1 MPRSRLAISI
11 AASAAS
17 APLLFFGPDRASAWS
32 LSSVVSTPKA
42 MGTPVSSCTC
52 IRPEAAC
59 IATTSKWNVSPRIT
73 QPRQMIASW
82 PPFSA
87 RASAVTGSSSEPGT
101 QKTSGSL
108 TPCTSRA
115 ARAPRNSLFDTSSL
129 KRATT
134 TAMVRAPPLR
144 SGLAPFSPTALEKMS
159 KLVFLGLQVAL
170 VVRIGFDADRDALDD
185 LQTESFESVNLLG
198 VVCQQPDLS
207 NAEVVDDLAADAIV
221 PFVCRVTQRLV
232 RLDSI
237 ETRVLEVVGVQ
248 LVEQSDTATFLV
260 ADVKDHA
267 GPVGGNRLHRGLKL
281 RAAVAAQAAENV
293 AGEALGMRSQ
303 ENGLC

>member
-73 QPRQMIASW
+73 QPRQTIASW

-87 RASAVTGSSSEPGT
+87 RARAVTGSSSEPGT
-101 QKTSGSL
+101 QKTSGSV
-108 TPCTSRA
+108 TPCSSRA
-115 ARAPRNSLFDTSSL
+115 ASAPLRSLFETSSL

-134 TAMVRAPPLR
+134 TAMVRSPPFR
-144 SGLAPFSPTALEKMS
+144 SGLAPFSPTGLEKVS
-159 KLVFLGLQVAL
+159 ELVFLGLQVSL
-170 VVRIGFDADRDALDD
+170 VVGIGRDLDRDTLNDFEA
-185 LQTESFESVNLLG
+185 ESFESVDLLR
-198 VVCQQPDLS
+198 VVGEQPDLAH
-207 NAEVVDDLAADAIV
+207 AEVVKNLASDPVIA
-221 PFVCRVTQRLV
+221 FVRGMTERFISLDRV
-232 RLDSI
+232 
-237 ETRVLEVVGVQ
+237 EAGVLEVVRMQ
-248 LVEQSDTATFLV
+248 LVEEADTAALLV
-260 ADVKDHA
+260 ADVEDYA
-267 GPVGGNRLHRGLKL
+267 RAVGGDGFHRRVQL
-281 RAAVAAQAAENV
+281 RAAVASQASEDIA
-293 AGEALGMRSQ
+293 
-303 ENGLC
+303 